1 MNHKIID
8 CQVHCAA
15 PSIDALLP
23 YMKAGYAERVIRT
36 AFQLPPAESHPGGGS
51 SKGYASPAEVAASLG
66 DEVSGVVL
74 VPHQA
79 MSTANWTDTRLCAV
93 YVAALNAYMVD
104 HWLAEDDRFHLAI
117 AVSPHE
123 AELAAAEIERH
134 AGNPRVV
141 AATMP
146 MLAPHLG
153 SPFYRPIIEAAARH
167 NLTLIVHPGGKEGT
181 ILGAPALGAIGPRYH
196 GEYECLIWH
205 VAAVNISSIIYDGV
219 FVEFP
224 DLKIAFA
231 DFGMD
236 WVGPTMWRLDAEWRA
251 LRIDIPWVVE
261 PPSTYLGRNVRIIVG
276 DAEGIPQDALAK
288 LVSLAPATSLLFGS
302 NSPFAKDRKW
312 LDTLPTEVREQLCWR
327 NAADTFRSGIAAL
340 AA

>member
-1 MNHKIID
+1 MNDKIID

-23 YMKAGYAERVIRT
+23 YMKAGYAERVMRT
-36 AFQLPPAESHPGGGS
+36 AFQLPPADSHPGGGS
-51 SKGYASPAEVAASLG
+51 RDGYVSPADVTAALGNEVAGA
-66 DEVSGVVL
+66 VL
-74 VPHQA
+74 IPHQA

-93 YVAALNAYMVD
+93 YVAALNSYMVD

-134 AGNPRVV
+134 AGNARVV
-141 AATMP
+141 AVTMP

-153 SPFYRPIIEAAARH
+153 SSFYRPIIEAVARH
-167 NLTLIVHPGGKEGT
+167 DLTLIVHPGGKEGA
-181 ILGAPALGAIGPRYH
+181 ILGPPALGAIGPRYP
-196 GEYECLIWH
+196 GEYECLIWQ
-205 VAAVNISSIIYDGV
+205 VAAVNISSTIYDGV

-224 DLKIAFA
+224 NLKIAFA

-236 WVGPTMWRLDAEWRA
+236 WIGPTMWRLDAEWRA

-261 PPSTYLGRNVRIIVG
+261 PPSAYLGRNIRVIVG
-276 DAEGIPQDALAK
+276 DAEGIPHDALAK

-302 NSPFAKDRKW
+302 NAPFANDVAW
-312 LDTLPTEVREQLCWR
+312 LDGLPGDVREQFRWR
-327 NAADTFRSGIAAL
+327 NAAETFRSGIGAL